1 MDSKTKLVFALEHIH
16 HLHDLFEDNQFEKYL
31 QDAVYTL
38 EYECERQLKLEL
50 EKKHPTLSNE
60 EQISIP
66 KDFSKD
72 LDWIE
77 KSGWFEW
84 TPGSPWP
91 PEVPDIEV
99 DCGDTY
105 TQAFDHLMGGL
116 QDEKDS

>member
-50 EKKHPTLSNE
+50 EKTHPTGE
-60 EQISIP
+60 
-66 KDFSKD
+66 KDKD

-77 KSGWFEW
+77 KSGGFEW

-91 PEVPDIEV
+91 PEVPDIAA
-99 DCGDTY
+99 DSGDTY
-105 TQAFDHLMGGL
+105 TQAFAHLMGGF

>member
-16 HLHDLFEDNQFEKYL
+16 HLHDLFEDNRFEKYL

-77 KSGWFEW
+77 KSGGFEW

-99 DCGDTY
+99 DSGDTY